1 MAKST
6 DDSITEKVWMK
17 KSCVKQVAS
26 PTSLWPRTK
35 TAVTEGRV
43 EAERPRSAIE
53 SMDRKRYL
61 GVWRLG
67 TGLTMYIMVILPSK
81 DTT

>member
-17 KSCVKQVAS
+17 KSCVKQVAA
-26 PTSLWPRTK
+26 PTSLWPRRK
-35 TAVTEGRV
+35 TAVIEGNV

-67 TGLTMYIMVILPSK
+67 TGLTMYIMVMLPSK